1 MKLSLA
7 LPPLLLLL
15 RDAHGAHP
23 RLAVASAPRSEQLR
37 LIPRPER
44 LTELLRV
51 PERLRGGGEE
61 AEEAKPAHEVQS
73 RKRLT
78 VAETEAAD
86 PSSLMLSADA
96 LESLGLAGG
105 EPVLLRGGKQR
116 KTVCVAVGSEKGLSE
131 DDVKLSAAAR
141 ANLRLSAGDAVVATP
156 MRDLPEAERVEL
168 CLISESAAGFEGGF
182 EERFGGLTSYFKDMG
197 RPVTEG
203 DVIETEVDG
212 HTLRWK
218 VMGVEVPEGDAALS
232 ASGIVGAE
240 TEIFAENEIS
250 EEEAGEDSAIGYADI
265 GARSS
270 REMGRDGERWGEMA
284 LPRLGLVA
292 ASHAEVEG
300 LLFLR
305 RDPRAARRR
314 GLDKELAQLR
324 ELIDLP
330 LKQPEV
336 FDHLG
341 VRPARGVIIHGP
353 AGSGKTMI
361 AQAVRQEAGVWF
373 RTVNGPEIMAKRP
386 GEAESALREVFEQA
400 EANAPA
406 IIFIDELDALAPKR
420 DKARRGPRE
429 LEKRI
434 VSQLL
439 TLLDGMKANKRVIV
453 LAATSRPG
461 TIDPALR
468 RFGRFDRELAVETLQ
483 YPLKFAAKYHRYGL
497 SASKGILLYGPS
509 GCGKTL
515 VAKAIANEVKSNFIS
530 VKGPELLSMWFGESE
545 QNARGAAPCI
555 LFFDEI
561 DSIAKPRGSGGAGGG
576 EAGDRIVN
584 QILTE
589 IDGVG
594 AKKSVFI
601 IAATNRPDMLDSAC
615 AKIGR
620 AHFEEAMLTA
630 RKSVTAADVKK
641 FERFRQSIKAGK

>member
-1 MKLSLA
+1 VAPIMRLRLSLA

-51 PERLRGGGEE
+51 PERLRGGG
-61 AEEAKPAHEVQS
+61 EEAKPAHEVQS

-250 EEEAGEDSAIGYADI
+250 EEEADEDSAIGYADI
-265 GARSS
+265 G
-270 REMGRDGERWGEMA
+270 
-284 LPRLGLVA
+284 
-292 ASHAEVEG
+292 
-300 LLFLR
+300 
-305 RDPRAARRR
+305 

-420 DKARRGPRE
+420 DKAQGE

-468 RFGRFDRELAVETLQ
+468 RFGRFDRELAVQ
-483 YPLKFAAKYHRYGL
+483 YHPTHG
-497 SASKGILLYGPS
+497 
-509 GCGKTL
+509 
-515 VAKAIANEVKSNFIS
+515 
-530 VKGPELLSMWFGESE
+530 
-545 QNARGAAPCI
+545 
-555 LFFDEI
+555 
-561 DSIAKPRGSGGAGGG
+561 
-576 EAGDRIVN
+576 
-584 QILTE
+584 TE
-589 IDGVG
+589 P
-594 AKKSVFI
+594 
-601 IAATNRPDMLDSAC
+601 TLDSALWRYGTRRCPRPTRRAASRSC
-615 AKIGR
+615 APRPKRCASRPRPTWSSWRRTRMATR
-620 AHFEEAMLTA
+620 APTCRSSSLRLRCSACA
-630 RKSVTAADVKK
+630 RRRARSTST
-641 FERFRQSIKAGK
+641 RRTSRTRCSTPW

>member
-1 MKLSLA
+1 MGLTYLNCVIFFVHLLNLAPSTVAPIMKLSLA

-218 VMGVEVPEGDAALS
+218 VCGW
-232 ASGIVGAE
+232 
-240 TEIFAENEIS
+240 
-250 EEEAGEDSAIGYADI
+250 
-265 GARSS
+265 RS
-270 REMGRDGERWGEMA
+270 
-284 LPRLGLVA
+284 P
-292 ASHAEVEG
+292 
-300 LLFLR
+300 
-305 RDPRAARRR
+305 P
-314 GLDKELAQLR
+314 
-324 ELIDLP
+324 P
-330 LKQPEV
+330 P
-336 FDHLG
+336 
-341 VRPARGVIIHGP
+341 P
-353 AGSGKTMI
+353 
-361 AQAVRQEAGVWF
+361 
-373 RTVNGPEIMAKRP
+373 
-386 GEAESALREVFEQA
+386 
-400 EANAPA
+400 
-406 IIFIDELDALAPKR
+406 LDALPLPAPAPP
-420 DKARRGPRE
+420 DPR
-429 LEKRI
+429 
-434 VSQLL
+434 
-439 TLLDGMKANKRVIV
+439 
-453 LAATSRPG
+453 
-461 TIDPALR
+461 PA
-468 RFGRFDRELAVETLQ
+468 
-483 YPLKFAAKYHRYGL
+483 FAAAGD
-497 SASKGILLYGPS
+497 GG
-509 GCGKTL
+509 GG
-515 VAKAIANEVKSNFIS
+515 
-530 VKGPELLSMWFGESE
+530 
-545 QNARGAAPCI
+545 ARG
-555 LFFDEI
+555 
-561 DSIAKPRGSGGAGGG
+561 
-576 EAGDRIVN
+576 
-584 QILTE
+584 
-589 IDGVG
+589 
-594 AKKSVFI
+594 
-601 IAATNRPDMLDSAC
+601 
-615 AKIGR
+615 
-620 AHFEEAMLTA
+620 
-630 RKSVTAADVKK
+630 
-641 FERFRQSIKAGK
+641 